1 MNCES
6 CLYYE
11 QDEFSGDMICTAYM
25 DEDEVLFLSETKN
38 AVCPYYRNG
47 DEYDL
52 VRKQN

>member
-1 MNCES
+1 MNCET

-11 QDEFSGDMICTAYM
+11 YDELAGEPVCTAYM
-25 DEDEVLFLSETKN
+25 DEDEFLMVQTNNGS
-38 AVCPYYRNG
+38 CPYWRNG

>member
-1 MNCES
+1 MNCET

-11 QDEFSGDMICTAYM
+11 QDELIGEPVCTAYM
-25 DEDEVLFLSETKN
+25 DEDEYLSLQNNPSKG
-38 AVCPYYRNG
+38 CPYWRSG